1 MVKKVRDKN
10 KDFGTKM
17 VRLGLKIFRI
27 KVSEKTEKLLVQ
39 IFNFGIVGVIATL
52 IDFVFLYL
60 FKEYCNLNVILSNTL
75 SFVIS
80 VIYNYWASLMF
91 VFNVNKEKSQ
101 RRNFIFFIVGSLIG
115 LLLSDGIIWLLTEL
129 IVIHY
134 LIAKVF
140 ATIVVMIF
148 NFVTRKKFLE

>member
-60 FKEYCNLNVILSNTL
+60 FKEYCNLNVVLANSL

-80 VIYNYWASLMF
+80 VVYNYWASLMF

-101 RRNFIFFIVGSLIG
+101 RRNFIFFIVGSLVG
-115 LLLSDGIIWLLTEL
+115 LLISDGIIWLLTEL
-129 IVIHY
+129 IFIHY

-140 ATIVVMIF
+140 ATIVVMVF